1 VKEQKPRERK
11 RFSKQENKMSIVK
24 ALTLVEQDI
33 QEELRRSPPPREPR
47 PLDYAPP
54 AIRTPPMPA
63 YVEHREGVSDVGKL
77 SAEALVREY
86 EATAKTI
93 ETMGNELKT
102 AASKCEE
109 MTAGVHAM
117 IGEVNALAERY
128 RSEGKR
134 IFEQIEGC
142 SLMTDEVRKLCS
154 TLAEKIAAPGAA
166 S

>member
-1 VKEQKPRERK
+1 
-11 RFSKQENKMSIVK
+11 MSIAKV
-24 ALTLVEQDI
+24 LNLVEQDI
-33 QEELRRSPPPREPR
+33 EEELRRAPPPREPK
-47 PLDYAPP
+47 PIDYAPP
-54 AIRTPPMPA
+54 AIRTPPMPE
-63 YVEHREGVSDVGKL
+63 YVAHLAGVSEVGKL

-117 IGEVNALAERY
+117 IAEVSALAERY

-142 SLMTDEVRKLCS
+142 ALMTDEVRKLCT
-154 TLAEKIAAPGAA
+154 TLAEKIATPAGAP

>member
-1 VKEQKPRERK
+1 
-11 RFSKQENKMSIVK
+11 MSIAKV
-24 ALTLVEQDI
+24 LNLVEKDLE
-33 QEELRRSPPPREPR
+33 EELRRAPPAREPR

-54 AIRTPPMPA
+54 AIRTPPMPE
-63 YVEHREGVSDVGKL
+63 YVAHRDGVSEVGKL

-93 ETMGNELKT
+93 ETMGTELTT

-117 IGEVNALAERY
+117 IAEVNALAERY

-134 IFEQIEGC
+134 LFEQIEGC
-142 SLMTDEVRKLCS
+142 ALMTDEVRKLCAA
-154 TLAEKIAAPGAA
+154 LADKIAAPTGAA